1 MPSRW
6 HGSAARWA
14 ALGWTAQAGA
24 GIVWPVPL
32 GLPTYPPGSM
42 LCASPGKHAE
52 SQRPPLCP
60 CPTAPALPAVYLYD
74 LRHTAAPLCSFPGHH
89 KAVSYVRFCS
99 AGELLSA
106 STDSTLRLWPLPAGA
121 GGPVPAAAGL
131 GPCEAGAAG
140 VEGLGGGLE
149 VHAERIYEGHT
160 NEKNFVGLAGE
171 HCSAS

>member
-1 MPSRW
+1 MYLRRGGLPWAGLPRREQASCGLCRLAYPPTRQAPC
-6 HGSAARWA
+6 SA
-14 ALGWTAQAGA
+14 
-24 GIVWPVPL
+24 PVPGSTL
-32 GLPTYPPGSM
+32 KANALPS
-42 LCASPGKHAE
+42 
-52 SQRPPLCP
+52 
-60 CPTAPALPAVYLYD
+60 APAPLPLPLPAVYLYD